1 MGTPVHPAVP
11 SAEGDE
17 HPLVA
22 ALSIFAPGALR
33 TAGSGPARESAE
45 WPAPQ
50 PGRRVPRQRTRLRA
64 RTG

>member
-1 MGTPVHPAVP
+1 MGTPVHTAVP

-33 TAGSGPARESAE
+33 VLGGAGSAREPAE
-45 WPAPQ
+45 WPTPL
-50 PGRRVPRQRTRLRA
+50 PGRQVARRRTRLRA
-64 RTG
+64 TR